1 MTIPSRWI
9 FHQHT
14 ICRFIMVHSMTI
26 SPVWFV
32 ILQCLMF
39 DIWRLTHIFLYLLI
53 QDYIHPN
60 HHVII
65 CHWLFQFTEISRVF
79 SLFFPSF
86 PGILL
91 VLEFRSQQK
100 PPRNDACK
108 FNPSWSGC
116 VSRWWMDSMDSKTG
130 GFSSSKAPWNYRQ
143 FVSNSTWVKDL
154 RIKSTYV
161 FLLFNHRSTWK
172 LQTCWKQSEHFYHF
186 LAELLFLWI
195 SQVSAAVTPTTSPS
209 GHWCPETRPFW
220 VEMTGRRW
228 CPSVICV
235 SALWFMTH
243 LTS

>member
-65 CHWLFQFTEISRVF
+65 CHWLFSLQKFPVCSRCF
-79 SLFFPSF
+79 SHPFREFCWSWNLGPNKNR
-86 PGILL
+86 PGTMLASSIPVGPAVCLGGGWTPWTPKL
-91 VLEFRSQQK
+91 GALAAAKHHETIDNLCQTRPELRTLE
-100 PPRNDACK
+100 
-108 FNPSWSGC
+108 
-116 VSRWWMDSMDSKTG
+116 
-130 GFSSSKAPWNYRQ
+130 
-143 FVSNSTWVKDL
+143 SN
-154 RIKSTYV
+154 RHV